1 LASIMLRRV
10 IHPTQQ
16 RFGRPF
22 PPSDAPQTADRT
34 RLTRR
39 STADAMSEGLRQC
52 FAPRVLTNSE
62 ILAAADTRMRS
73 STRKELAMS
82 DGTDLSELIRRVNSG
97 DAGARDALFAAAYA
111 ELRKLARSRL
121 HDGGRNTMLD
131 TTALVHE
138 SYLRFLQV
146 GQLRSDDRRAF
157 FAYASRV
164 MRSVI
169 IDAVRERQAE
179 RRGGDLQRLTLNT
192 QVSDSLPSGENEMLN
207 VHEALDMLAQA
218 EPRLAKVVEMRYF
231 GGYSEAEIGEALDLT
246 ERTVRRDWDKARLL
260 LGAMLKE

>member
-1 LASIMLRRV
+1 MNEDI
-10 IHPTQQ
+10 
-16 RFGRPF
+16 
-22 PPSDAPQTADRT
+22 SD
-34 RLTRR
+34 
-39 STADAMSEGLRQC
+39 
-52 FAPRVLTNSE
+52 
-62 ILAAADTRMRS
+62 
-73 STRKELAMS
+73 
-82 DGTDLSELIRRVNSG
+82 LIRRVN
-97 DAGARDALFAAAYA
+97 AAEPGAQDALFTAAYG

-121 HDGGRNTMLD
+121 RDGGRNTVLD

-138 SYLRFLQV
+138 SYLRFING

-169 IDAVRERQAE
+169 IDAVRERRAE

-192 QVSDSLPSGENEMLN
+192 QFVDNLPAGEDEMLQ

-218 EPRLAKVVEMRYF
+218 EPRLAQVVEMRYF
-231 GGYSEAEIGEALDLT
+231 GGYSEAEIGEALELT

-260 LGAMLKE
+260 LGAMLRD

>member
-1 LASIMLRRV
+1 
-10 IHPTQQ
+10 
-16 RFGRPF
+16 
-22 PPSDAPQTADRT
+22 
-34 RLTRR
+34 
-39 STADAMSEGLRQC
+39 
-52 FAPRVLTNSE
+52 
-62 ILAAADTRMRS
+62 
-73 STRKELAMS
+73 MS
-82 DGTDLSELIRRVNSG
+82 DISELIRRVN
-97 DAGARDALFAAAYA
+97 AGEPGAQDALFASAYA

-121 HDGGRNTMLD
+121 RDGGRNTVLD

-138 SYLRFLQV
+138 SYLRFLSS

-192 QVSDSLPSGENEMLN
+192 QIADSVPAGEDELLQVN
-207 VHEALDMLAQA
+207 EALEVLAQS

-231 GGYSEAEIGEALDLT
+231 GGYSEQEIAEALGLT
-246 ERTVRRDWDKARLL
+246 DRTVRRDWDKARLL
-260 LGAMLKE
+260 LGAMLKR